1 MEPGRTVNGEGS
13 LKLFE
18 PNRSMVGV
26 DWKTG
31 FEKVLHF
38 STANPL
44 RMNLSSLALGLQIP
58 KVTNLIENFIIC
70 ISPAYFFHIK
80 VHPVD
85 AALNLAIAFAR
96 KHGRRGM
103 DCMDCMMVLNF
114 QHFLRVLYDS
124 YMIHE
129 YT

>member
-1 MEPGRTVNGEGS
+1 LELLGASQSAATSEAKAKQKLPMDAMVEPGRTVNGEGS

-70 ISPAYFFHIK
+70 ISPAYFFI
-80 VHPVD
+80 
-85 AALNLAIAFAR
+85 
-96 KHGRRGM
+96 
-103 DCMDCMMVLNF
+103 
-114 QHFLRVLYDS
+114 LR
-124 YMIHE
+124 
-129 YT
+129 YTRWMLH